1 MTWAKLCDVILDHPK
16 CIDAGE
22 DATNLFIRSIV
33 WCSKHL
39 TDGRVPR
46 GALRVMTSRDD
57 AEHLATLLVGA
68 GLWEERDGAWW
79 VHDFLDYNPSR
90 AEATDRRAEIS
101 AKRSAAGKAGNAA
114 RWGDR
119 KPIANASQ
127 TDRKPIANG
136 IASAIA
142 NGSQT
147 IAPSRPVPSQE
158 EEERDVALPVE
169 RPDDAGADAPLLLG
183 VEASPKADDAARVFA
198 HWQRATGKGRAVL
211 DPKRRTLIART
222 LKAWPVDD
230 VLRCI
235 DGYAS
240 SPWHRGENDR
250 GTVYLDLGLMLRD
263 AAHVE
268 AGIALAAKAA
278 PAETPSS
285 PSPATSTGWQP
296 ERINGPRLTRA
307 ELAKYRGAFA
317 RPKPTDEVPS

>member
-16 CIDAGE
+16 CLDAGE

-46 GALRVMTSRDD
+46 GALRVMTSRGD
-57 AEHLATLLVGA
+57 AEDLAALLVSA

-127 TDRKPIANG
+127 ADRKPIANG
-136 IASAIA
+136 VANAIA

-158 EEERDVALPVE
+158 EERDVAQPVE
-169 RPDDAGADAPLLLG
+169 RPDDSGAHAPSLFG
-183 VEASPKADDAARVFA
+183 VEASPKADDAAARVFA

-222 LKAWPVDD
+222 LKAWPVDE

-250 GTVYLDLGLMLRD
+250 GTTYLDLGLMLRD

-268 AGIALAAKAA
+268 AGIALAAKGAA
-278 PAETPSS
+278 SH
-285 PSPATSTGWQP
+285 PSPAPASPTGWQP

-317 RPKPTDEVPS
+317 RPKPVDEVPT

>member
-16 CIDAGE
+16 CLDAGE

-46 GALRVMTSRDD
+46 GALRVMTSRGD
-57 AEHLATLLVGA
+57 AEDLAALLVSA

-127 TDRKPIANG
+127 ADRKPIANG
-136 IASAIA
+136 VANAIA

-158 EEERDVALPVE
+158 EERDVAQPVE
-169 RPDDAGADAPLLLG
+169 RPDDSGAHAPSLFG
-183 VEASPKADDAARVFA
+183 VEASPKADDAAARVFA

-222 LKAWPVDD
+222 LKAWPVDE

-250 GTVYLDLGLMLRD
+250 GTTYLDLGLMLRD

-268 AGIALAAKAA
+268 AGIALAAKGAA
-278 PAETPSS
+278 SH
-285 PSPATSTGWQP
+285 PSPAPASPTRWQP

-317 RPKPTDEVPS
+317 RPKPVDEVPT

>member
-16 CIDAGE
+16 CLDAGE

-46 GALRVMTSRDD
+46 GALRVMTSRGD
-57 AEHLATLLVGA
+57 AEDLAALLVSA

-127 TDRKPIANG
+127 ADRKPIANG
-136 IASAIA
+136 VANAIA

-158 EEERDVALPVE
+158 EERDVAQPVE
-169 RPDDAGADAPLLLG
+169 RPDDSGAHAPSLFG
-183 VEASPKADDAARVFA
+183 VEASPKADDAAARVFA

-222 LKAWPVDD
+222 LKAWPVDE

-250 GTVYLDLGLMLRD
+250 GTTYLDLGLMLRD

-268 AGIALAAKAA
+268 AGIALAAKGAA
-278 PAETPSS
+278 SH
-285 PSPATSTGWQP
+285 PSPAPAPPTGWQP

-317 RPKPTDEVPS
+317 RPKPVDEVPT

>member
-1 MTWAKLCDVILDHPK
+1 MTIPPSNV
-16 CIDAGE
+16 
-22 DATNLFIRSIV
+22 NLPHAV
-33 WCSKHL
+33 
-39 TDGRVPR
+39 
-46 GALRVMTSRDD
+46 
-57 AEHLATLLVGA
+57 
-68 GLWEERDGAWW
+68 
-79 VHDFLDYNPSR
+79 
-90 AEATDRRAEIS
+90 
-101 AKRSAAGKAGNAA
+101 RSAAGKAGNAA

-127 TDRKPIANG
+127 ADRKPIANG
-136 IASAIA
+136 VANAIA

-158 EEERDVALPVE
+158 EERDVAQPVE
-169 RPDDAGADAPLLLG
+169 RPDDSGAHAPSLFG
-183 VEASPKADDAARVFA
+183 VEASPKADDDAARVFA

-222 LKAWPVDD
+222 LKAWPVDE

-250 GTVYLDLGLMLRD
+250 GTTYLDLGLMLRD

-268 AGIALAAKAA
+268 AGIALAAKGAA
-278 PAETPSS
+278 SH
-285 PSPATSTGWQP
+285 PSPAPASPTGWQP

-317 RPKPTDEVPS
+317 RPKPVDEVPT